1 MNLMIEPW
9 HWFVLGILLILSEL
23 IITTMALFWCGI
35 AAIMVSILYWLMPW
49 LSLSMQFIVWSIFSI
64 VCTLLWFKYLKPLKE
79 KSKKNLGTAIGQIG
93 MVVDIQP
100 QQHFKVRFSVPVL
113 QQDEW
118 ICLSNTALKVGDRVQ
133 ITEIKNHQFM
143 IQPYTSKEV

>member
-1 MNLMIEPW
+1 MTLLIEPW

-23 IITTMALFWCGI
+23 MITTMALFWCGI

-49 LSLSMQFIVWSIFSI
+49 MSLSIQFTVWSIFSI

-79 KSKKNLGTAIGQIG
+79 KSKKNLSTAIGQVG
-93 MVVDIQP
+93 MVIDVQP
-100 QQHFKVRFSVPVL
+100 QQQFKVRFSVPVL

-118 ICLSNTALKVGDRVQ
+118 TCFSEVSLKVGDRVQ
-133 ITEIKNHQFM
+133 ITEIKDHQFV
-143 IQPYTSKEV
+143 IQPYSSQEV